1 MLGAWLLVVV
11 AATVGHSALNSVYSD
26 TLTIPGS
33 SAQAGLNV
41 LQAHDPKAGG
51 QSGQLV
57 FVDTSGTLSSQQSA
71 VEQAKTNVSRLPHV
85 LSVSDPLSQASVSK
99 DGHTAY
105 ATVNFDINP
114 QSLGASYVDS
124 VDNAVSVATKAGV
137 KVTYG
142 GALGQAAAPKAND
155 ISSELIGIAVALLVL
170 LIGFGSIYAALLPLL
185 SAIIAVVAG
194 IGLLGMLAAAV
205 TFGTAAPTL
214 ATMMGLGV
222 GIDYALFLST
232 RHRQLLID
240 GEDPG
245 LAIRRTLAASGRSVL
260 IAASTVVI
268 AMLGLYASGIT
279 FIGKLG
285 LAAAITVAVAALAG
299 LTLVPA
305 LLGFARERIDRLHVR
320 RPVAEP
326 ANPHSPLHTYT
337 RIVAAHPWRF
347 AISGIA
353 RLLIIAIPMLS
364 MRLGHVGLG
373 SEPTS
378 YSERQA
384 YDAVSH
390 GFGAGTNGPLTIVA
404 QLPAGTTS
412 QQRASLES
420 SLRQTLETTSDIESV
435 SSFTASKDDALL
447 IGKVIS
453 DSGPTSIATQNL
465 VAQLQ
470 DVVLPKALAG
480 AHATGYVTGTTAATI
495 DFENTVSSRLVIVP
509 ALMFLFDK
517 ANWWTPRWLDR
528 ILPRLD
534 PEPATPTAQQGPY
547 PPTIDDNRTHAEPR
561 AP

>member
-1 MLGAWLLVVV
+1 MLTLRWC
-11 AATVGHSALNSVYSD
+11 ALK
-26 TLTIPGS
+26 L
-33 SAQAGLNV
+33 
-41 LQAHDPKAGG
+41 
-51 QSGQLV
+51 
-57 FVDTSGTLSSQQSA
+57 
-71 VEQAKTNVSRLPHV
+71 R
-85 LSVSDPLSQASVSK
+85 
-99 DGHTAY
+99 
-105 ATVNFDINP
+105 
-114 QSLGASYVDS
+114 
-124 VDNAVSVATKAGV
+124 
-137 KVTYG
+137 
-142 GALGQAAAPKAND
+142 
-155 ISSELIGIAVALLVL
+155 
-170 LIGFGSIYAALLPLL
+170 
-185 SAIIAVVAG
+185 II
-194 IGLLGMLAAAV
+194 
-205 TFGTAAPTL
+205 
-214 ATMMGLGV
+214 
-222 GIDYALFLST
+222 D
-232 RHRQLLID
+232 H
-240 GEDPG
+240 
-245 LAIRRTLAASGRSVL
+245 
-260 IAASTVVI
+260 
-268 AMLGLYASGIT
+268 
-279 FIGKLG
+279 
-285 LAAAITVAVAALAG
+285 AITVAVAALAG